1 MSEEP
6 TKLETYSLL
15 DNCKKGTQKYILAE
29 IFTEKKGEWITK
41 REVEKQ
47 LVLRWSLR
55 DIDDEIKFTKNY
67 MISRA
72 TYVPGDIQRDLRL
85 FYNTF
90 KKYGLIKIEKDKLL
104 NIELSYKWNPI
115 TIDKIED
122 IIHPEARNI
131 LKTKDDIN
139 RFLKTKNY
147 KCEICG
153 ACKSDN
159 ETLRL
164 AVDHWRAHSNYNID
178 DPKIAVLLCEKCNN
192 IHHNF
197 DASKI
202 ALKYKNNILIIKN
215 WIKKENEIRNNGYM
229 PNEDDIKTQRQNIQS
244 ITDYY
249 KTLHPLPDNFWEGL
263 F

>member
-15 DNCKKGTQKYILAE
+15 DNCKKGTQKYILAK

-55 DIDDEIKFTKNY
+55 DIDDDTKFTKNE

-85 FYNTF
+85 FYDKFN
-90 KKYGLIKIEKDKLL
+90 KYGLKKIEKNKSS
-104 NIELSYKWNPI
+104 NIELSYIWNPI
-115 TIDKIED
+115 NMDKLQD

-131 LKTKDDIN
+131 FKKDSEIEKFLDI
-139 RFLKTKNY
+139 RNY
-147 KCEICG
+147 TCEMCV
-153 ACKSDN
+153 ASKSDN
-159 ETLRL
+159 KTLRL
-164 AVDHWRAHSNYNID
+164 TIDHWRAHSTYNID
-178 DPKIAVLLCEKCNN
+178 NTKIAVLLCEKCNN
-192 IHHNF
+192 IHHNH

-202 ALKYKNNILIIKN
+202 ALKYKDNLKIV
-215 WIKKENEIRNNGYM
+215 KKWVKIEKRIRSNGFN
-229 PNEDDIKTQRQNIQS
+229 PNEDDLKTQIEVKKI
-244 ITDYY
+244 ITNNY
-249 KTLHPLPDNFWEGL
+249 KGLNPIDEDFWEGL

>member
-1 MSEEP
+1 MFKKP
-6 TKLETYSLL
+6 TKLKTYSLL
-15 DNCKKGTQKYILAE
+15 DNCKKGTQKYILAQ
-29 IFTEKKGEWITK
+29 IFTENQNKCITK

-55 DIDDEIKFTKNY
+55 HIDDDTKFTKNE

-85 FYNTF
+85 FYDKFN
-90 KKYGLIKIEKDKLL
+90 KYGLKKIEKNKSS
-104 NIELSYKWNPI
+104 NIELSYIWNPI
-115 TIDKIED
+115 NIDKLEN

-131 LKTKDDIN
+131 FKKDSEIN
-139 RFLKTKNY
+139 TFLDSRNHT
-147 KCEICG
+147 CEICG

-164 AVDHWRAHSNYNID
+164 AIDHWRAHSTYNID
-178 DPKIAVLLCEKCNN
+178 NAKIAVLLCEKCNN
-192 IHHNF
+192 IHHNH

-202 ALKYKNNILIIKN
+202 AVKYKDNISF
-215 WIKKENEIRNNGYM
+215 IKKWVKKEKEIRSYGYM
-229 PNEDDIKTQRQNIQS
+229 PNENDIKAQKENKQI
-244 ITDYY
+244 IVEYY
-249 KTLHPLPDNFWEGL
+249 ETYTPLPNDFWEGL

>member
-1 MSEEP
+1 MSDKS

-55 DIDDEIKFTKNY
+55 DIDDETKFTKKY

-85 FYNTF
+85 FYDTF
-90 KKYGLIKIEKDKLL
+90 NKYGLKKKEKNKLL
-104 NIELSYKWNPI
+104 NIELSYMWNPI

-131 LKTKDDIN
+131 LKTEDDIN

-159 ETLRL
+159 ETLRM
-164 AVDHWRAHSNYNID
+164 AVDHWRAHSIYNID
-178 DPKIAVLLCEKCNN
+178 DHKIAVLLCEKCNN
-192 IHHNF
+192 IHHNH

-202 ALKYKNNILIIKN
+202 ALKYKDNMSIIKK
-215 WIKKENEIRNNGYM
+215 WIKKEKEIRSYGFL
-229 PNEDDIKTQRQNIQS
+229 PNDNDMKTQIKVKQS
-244 ITDYY
+244 ITDHY
-249 KTLHPLPDNFWEGL
+249 KTLNPLGDNFWEDL